1 MANTEHQLIDGLRN
15 GDARSYETLVRNYG
29 GRMLSVARR
38 YLKIEADAQDC
49 VQDAYIQAFRNVG
62 KFEGRSTLETWLHR
76 IVVNAAL
83 TKIRTLKRR
92 PEEFIEDNISL
103 FDKHGM
109 RVETEAEISL
119 SVENLLENK
128 TKRMLVRQ
136 LIEDLPANSRNLL
149 ILRDI
154 EGYNTQETA
163 DLLGI
168 SEGSVKTGLH
178 RARGAFKLKLEQV
191 MSEEET

>member
-15 GDARSYETLVRNYG
+15 GDARCYEILVRDYG

-38 YLKIEADAQDC
+38 YLKNEADAQDC

-62 KFEGRSTLETWLHR
+62 KFEGRSTLGTWLHR

-83 TKIRTLKRR
+83 TKIQTLKRR

-128 TKRMLVRQ
+128 SKRMLVRQ
-136 LIEDLPANSRNLL
+136 LIENLPGNSRNLL

-154 EGYNTQETA
+154 EGYNTRETA
-163 DLLGI
+163 NLLGI

-178 RARGAFKLKLEQV
+178 RARSAIKLKLEQV
-191 MSEEET
+191 MSEEES

>member
-1 MANTEHQLIDGLRN
+1 MASTEHQLIDGLRN

-92 PEEFIEDNISL
+92 PEELIEDNISL

-119 SVENLLENK
+119 SVEDLLENK

-149 ILRDI
+149 TLRDI

-178 RARGAFKLKLEQV
+178 RARGAFKLKLEQ
-191 MSEEET
+191 MKSEEES